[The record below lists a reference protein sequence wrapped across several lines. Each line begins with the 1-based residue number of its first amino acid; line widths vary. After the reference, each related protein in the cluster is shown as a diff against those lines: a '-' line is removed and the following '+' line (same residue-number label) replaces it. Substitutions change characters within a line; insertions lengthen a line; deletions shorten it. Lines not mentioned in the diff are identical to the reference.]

1 VRYRQ
6 LEYYRMPYMVFF
18 AMENANALT
27 RADLIRMA
35 IGNEAGP
42 SSELPTVVAIPAI
55 RTMIGVAPEVIVM
68 TAIVRVTPGAA
79 MAIEL
84 ASAAIG
90 MHRPA
95 TTAIG
100 MHRPAAAA
108 MGYMAS
114 ASAAS
119 TNKGYEIAA
128 IRCGS
133 FEATKHLCLGRLL

>member
-1 VRYRQ
+1 
-6 LEYYRMPYMVFF
+6 
-18 AMENANALT
+18 
-27 RADLIRMA
+27 
-35 IGNEAGP
+35 
-42 SSELPTVVAIPAI
+42 
-55 RTMIGVAPEVIVM
+55 MIGVAPEVIVM

-95 TTAIG
+95 
-100 MHRPAAAA
+100 AAA

-128 IRCGS
+128 IRCGG

>member
-1 VRYRQ
+1 
-6 LEYYRMPYMVFF
+6 
-18 AMENANALT
+18 
-27 RADLIRMA
+27 
-35 IGNEAGP
+35 
-42 SSELPTVVAIPAI
+42 
-55 RTMIGVAPEVIVM
+55 MIGVAPEVIVM

-95 TTAIG
+95 AIG

-119 TNKGYEIAA
+119 TNKRYEIAA
-128 IRCGS
+128 IRCGG
-133 FEATKHLCLGRLL
+133 FEATKHLCLGRLLRGRRRQEGAEEG